1 MLNVL
6 QTLLNRMETLSVMK
20 VETMER
26 IVQRNGVGKDL
37 EQLILVDTNIWDT
50 IQMAQTIIKT
60 LIEAEELPK

>member
-1 MLNVL
+1 
-6 QTLLNRMETLSVMK
+6 METLSAMK

-50 IQMAQTIIKT
+50 IQMAQTIVKT